1 MRLQTDNEFQQ
12 KKIKDLNERY
22 NVTKFTTSVRGGKA
36 FVAEQK
42 IRELKKRMLKIKEI
56 SDWSKS
62 KITVKTIIKRS
73 AYNMNKVISEKYG
86 ISPNDIETKSL
97 SSKQFRTKFNFDSIN
112 KSKKIANRLNK
123 YDKNNYSRKKKEQR
137 EPLILARMCLR

>member
-1 MRLQTDNEFQQ
+1 M
-12 KKIKDLNERY
+12 
-22 NVTKFTTSVRGGKA
+22 
-36 FVAEQK
+36 
-42 IRELKKRMLKIKEI
+42 
-56 SDWSKS
+56 
-62 KITVKTIIKRS
+62 KTIIKRS

>member
-56 SDWSKS
+56 SD
-62 KITVKTIIKRS
+62 
-73 AYNMNKVISEKYG
+73 
-86 ISPNDIETKSL
+86 
-97 SSKQFRTKFNFDSIN
+97 
-112 KSKKIANRLNK
+112 
-123 YDKNNYSRKKKEQR
+123 
-137 EPLILARMCLR
+137 